1 MGTRVKNSSVGALQK
16 ETLMTRA
23 HIPPDWD
30 DNTIITVKDLA
41 DLSGVPEQQLQ
52 AWSRQGLGP
61 RWHRF
66 QGRGCLY
73 ITAAEARRYLQAS
86 KDTDWGVPSAG

>member
-1 MGTRVKNSSVGALQK
+1 
-16 ETLMTRA
+16 MTRA

-66 QGRGCLY
+66 QGRRCLY

-86 KDTDWGVPSAG
+86 KVTDWGVPSAG

>member
-30 DNTIITVKDLA
+30 DNTIITVKDCQW
-41 DLSGVPEQQLQ
+41 PC
-52 AWSRQGLGP
+52 RGP
-61 RWHRF
+61 RWWPTESPH
-66 QGRGCLY
+66 
-73 ITAAEARRYLQAS
+73 
-86 KDTDWGVPSAG
+86 PSLSFRWS